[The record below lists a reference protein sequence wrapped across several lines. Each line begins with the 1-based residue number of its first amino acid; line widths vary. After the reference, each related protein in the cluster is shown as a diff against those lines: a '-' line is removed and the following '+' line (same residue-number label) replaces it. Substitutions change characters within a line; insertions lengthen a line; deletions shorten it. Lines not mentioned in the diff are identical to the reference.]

1 MYSSGSPA
9 ARSVTSSKGEGV
21 PPDHRLRLVF
31 SSLLRADFLVF
42 LKHRR
47 ALVISMVLPV
57 FVLVSTT
64 GNKATH
70 KFGGAEFVIG
80 LAISYGLLST
90 SLIGYAL
97 TVARDREKGVFQRL
111 RVTPAPTWTIMTSRL
126 LMQVL
131 ANLIIAI
138 VVVIVGSRI
147 HNISPSAGQYV
158 LVLLVSILAGA
169 VFLSLAQALVG
180 LVSSADSI
188 QAVARVLFAVLILL
202 GILGQSGA
210 LGAFWSSVARWSPVG
225 AVMTLFAG
233 VLNLH
238 AWYSRDTL
246 SLLVCFGYI
255 VVFAG
260 IGIHWF
266 RWDAR

>member
-1 MYSSGSPA
+1 
-9 ARSVTSSKGEGV
+9 VTSDSPGTIAT
-21 PPDHRLRLVF
+21 PSLRLVF

-47 ALVISMVLPV
+47 ALVISMLLPL
-57 FVLVSTT
+57 FVLASTSS
-64 GNKATH
+64 NKSTH

-90 SLIGYAL
+90 ALIGYAL

-126 LMQVL
+126 TMQVV

-138 VVVIVGSRI
+138 AVVIVGSLI
-147 HNISPSAGQYV
+147 HHISPTVGQYA
-158 LVLLVSILAGA
+158 LVLLVSVLAGA
-169 VFLSLAQALVG
+169 VFLSLGQALVG
-180 LVSSADSI
+180 LVKSADSV
-188 QAVARVLFAVLILL
+188 QAFARVLFAVLIIL

-210 LGAFWSSVARWSPVG
+210 LGTFWSSVARWSPVG

-233 VLNLH
+233 VLNVH

-246 SLLVCFGYI
+246 SVVACLGYI

-260 IGIHWF
+260 TGIRYF
-266 RWDAR
+266 QWDAR

>member
-1 MYSSGSPA
+1 MTSHRAIATPPSP
-9 ARSVTSSKGEGV
+9 VTG
-21 PPDHRLRLVF
+21 PPLRLVF
-31 SSLLRADFLVF
+31 GSLLRADFLVF

-47 ALVISMVLPV
+47 ALITSMLLPL
-57 FVLVSTT
+57 FVLLSTSGSRPT
-64 GNKATH
+64 K

-80 LAISYGLLST
+80 LAIAYGLLST

-126 LMQVL
+126 ALQVL
-131 ANLIIAI
+131 ANLLLAI
-138 VVVIVGSRI
+138 VTVMVGSLI
-147 HNISPSAGQYV
+147 HHISPSVGQYV
-158 LVLLVSILAGA
+158 LVVLVSILAGA

-180 LVSSADSI
+180 LVKSADSV
-188 QAVARVLFAVLILL
+188 QAGARVLFAVLILL
-202 GILGQSGA
+202 GLLGQSGA
-210 LGAFWSSVARWSPVG
+210 LGSFWSSVARWSPVG

-238 AWYSRDTL
+238 TWYSRDTL
-246 SLLVCFGYI
+246 SVLACVGYI

-260 IGIHWF
+260 IGIRWF
-266 RWDAR
+266 QWDAR

>member
-1 MYSSGSPA
+1 M
-9 ARSVTSSKGEGV
+9 TSSTSAAA
-21 PPDHRLRLVF
+21 PPLRLVLI
-31 SSLLRADFLVF
+31 SLLRADFLVF

-47 ALVISMVLPV
+47 ALIISMVLPV

-70 KFGGAEFVIG
+70 RFGGAEFVVG

-90 SLIGYAL
+90 ALIGYAL
-97 TVARDREKGVFQRL
+97 TIARDREKGVFQRL

-126 LMQVL
+126 TLQVL
-131 ANLIIAI
+131 ANLIIA
-138 VVVIVGSRI
+138 VAVVIIGSAI
-147 HNISPSAGQYV
+147 HHLTPSAGQYA
-158 LVLLVSILAGA
+158 LVLLISILAGA

-180 LVSSADSI
+180 LVRSADTI
-188 QAVARVLFAVLILL
+188 QAVARVMFAVLILL

-210 LGAFWSSVARWSPVG
+210 LGNFWSSVARWTPVG
-225 AVMTLFAG
+225 AVMTLYAG

-238 AWYSRDTL
+238 TWYSRDTL
-246 SLLVCFGYI
+246 SLVACLGYI
-255 VVFAG
+255 IVFAG
-260 IGIHWF
+260 IGIRWF

>member
-1 MYSSGSPA
+1 M
-9 ARSVTSSKGEGV
+9 TSSRTVATPQGTTGG
-21 PPDHRLRLVF
+21 PPLRLVF
-31 SSLLRADFLVF
+31 NSLLRADFLVF

-47 ALVISMVLPV
+47 ALIISMMLPV

-64 GNKATH
+64 GNRATN

-90 SLIGYAL
+90 ALIGYAL

-111 RVTPAPTWTIMTSRL
+111 RVTPAPTWTIMASRL
-126 LMQVL
+126 AMQAI

-138 VVVIVGSRI
+138 AVVILGSLI
-147 HNISPSAGQYV
+147 HHISPSPGQYA

-169 VFLSLAQALVG
+169 VFLSLGQALVG
-180 LVSSADSI
+180 LVKSADSV

-210 LGAFWSSVARWSPVG
+210 FGPFWSSVARWSPVG

-233 VLNLH
+233 VLDLH
-238 AWYSRDTL
+238 SWYSRDTL
-246 SLLVCFGYI
+246 SVLACLGYI

-260 IGIHWF
+260 IGIRWF
-266 RWDAR
+266 QWDAR

>member
-1 MYSSGSPA
+1 M
-9 ARSVTSSKGEGV
+9 TSST
-21 PPDHRLRLVF
+21 PPTAPPLRIVF
-31 SSLLRADFLVF
+31 TSLLRADFLVF

-47 ALVISMVLPV
+47 ALIISMVLPV
-57 FVLVSTT
+57 FVLVSTA

-80 LAISYGLLST
+80 LAIAYGLLST
-90 SLIGYAL
+90 AMIGYAL

-111 RVTPAPTWTIMTSRL
+111 RVTPAPTWTIMASRL
-126 LMQVL
+126 AMQVM
-131 ANLIIAI
+131 ANLIIA
-138 VVVIVGSRI
+138 VGVVIVGSLI
-147 HNISPSAGQYV
+147 HHITLSVGTYA
-158 LVLLVSILAGA
+158 LVLLVSILAGS

-180 LVSSADSI
+180 LVSSADTV

-210 LGAFWSSVARWSPVG
+210 LGSFWSSVARWTPVG

-246 SLLVCFGYI
+246 SLVACLGYI

-260 IGIHWF
+260 IGIRWF

>member
-1 MYSSGSPA
+1 M
-9 ARSVTSSKGEGV
+9 TSSRATAA
-21 PPDHRLRLVF
+21 PPLRLVF
-31 SSLLRADFLVF
+31 TSLLRADFLVF

-47 ALVISMVLPV
+47 ALIISMVLPI

-64 GNKATH
+64 GSKATH
-70 KFGGAEFVIG
+70 NFGGAEFVIG

-97 TVARDREKGVFQRL
+97 TIARDREKGVFQRL

-126 LMQVL
+126 VMQTV
-131 ANLIIAI
+131 ANLIIAV
-138 VVVIVGSRI
+138 VVVIIGSQI
-147 HNISPSAGQYV
+147 HHISPSAGQYAV
-158 LVLLVSILAGA
+158 VLLVSILAGS
-169 VFLSLAQALVG
+169 VFLSIAQALVG
-180 LVSSADSI
+180 LVKSAESV

-202 GILGQSGA
+202 GLLGQSGV
-210 LGAFWSSVARWSPVG
+210 LGTFWDSVARWTPVG

-233 VLNLH
+233 VLH

-246 SLLVCFGYI
+246 SLLVCLGYI

-260 IGIHWF
+260 IGIRWF
-266 RWDAR
+266 QWDAR

>member
-1 MYSSGSPA
+1 VAPS
-9 ARSVTSSKGEGV
+9 
-21 PPDHRLRLVF
+21 LRLVF
-31 SSLLRADFLVF
+31 TSLLRADFVVF

-47 ALVISMVLPV
+47 ALIISMVLPA
-57 FVLVSTT
+57 FVLLSTS
-64 GNKATH
+64 GNRATR

-90 SLIGYAL
+90 AMIGYAL
-97 TVARDREKGVFQRL
+97 TIARDREKGVFQRL

-126 LMQVL
+126 VMQLV
-131 ANLIIAI
+131 ANLLIAI
-138 VVVIVGSRI
+138 AVVIIGSLI
-147 HNISPSAGQYV
+147 HHVSPSAGQYA
-158 LVLLVSILAGA
+158 LVLLVSVLAGA

-180 LVSSADSI
+180 LVKSADTI

-210 LGAFWSSVARWSPVG
+210 LGSFWSSVARWTPVG

-246 SLLVCFGYI
+246 SLLACVGYI
-255 VVFAG
+255 VVFTG
-260 IGIHWF
+260 IGIRWF
-266 RWDAR
+266 QWDAR

>member
-1 MYSSGSPA
+1 M
-9 ARSVTSSKGEGV
+9 TSSTSLSA
-21 PPDHRLRLVF
+21 PSLRLVF
-31 SSLLRADFLVF
+31 TSLLRADFLVF

-47 ALVISMVLPV
+47 ALIISMVLPV
-57 FVLVSTT
+57 FVLVSTS
-64 GNKATH
+64 GNKATQ

-90 SLIGYAL
+90 ALIGYAL

-126 LMQVL
+126 AMQVV

-138 VVVIVGSRI
+138 AVVIIGSVI
-147 HNISPSAGQYV
+147 HHISPSAGQYA

-180 LVSSADSI
+180 LVRSADTV

-202 GILGQSGA
+202 GILGQSGT
-210 LGAFWSSVARWSPVG
+210 LGSFWSSLARWTPVG
-225 AVMTLFAG
+225 AAMTLFAG

-246 SLLVCFGYI
+246 SLLACVGYI
-255 VVFAG
+255 VVCAG
-260 IGIHWF
+260 IGIRWF
-266 RWDAR
+266 QWDAR

>member
-1 MYSSGSPA
+1 
-9 ARSVTSSKGEGV
+9 VTSSETAPTPRGTAAG
-21 PPDHRLRLVF
+21 PPLRLVF

-47 ALVISMVLPV
+47 ALIISMLLPV
-57 FVLVSTT
+57 FVLVSTS
-64 GNKATH
+64 GNKATD

-90 SLIGYAL
+90 ALIGYAL

-126 LMQVL
+126 AMQAV

-138 VVVIVGSRI
+138 AVVIIGSLI
-147 HNISPSAGQYV
+147 HHISPSAGQYV

-169 VFLSLAQALVG
+169 VFLSLGQALVG
-180 LVSSADSI
+180 LVKSADSV

-202 GILGQSGA
+202 GLLGQSGG
-210 LGAFWSSVARWSPVG
+210 LGSFWSSVARWSPVG
-225 AVMTLFAG
+225 VVMTLFAG

-238 AWYSRDTL
+238 AWNNRDTL
-246 SLLVCFGYI
+246 SVLACFGYI
-255 VVFAG
+255 IVFAG
-260 IGIHWF
+260 IGIRWF
-266 RWDAR
+266 QWDAR

>member
-1 MYSSGSPA
+1 
-9 ARSVTSSKGEGV
+9 VLT
-21 PPDHRLRLVF
+21 
-31 SSLLRADFLVF
+31 SLLRADFVVF

-47 ALVISMVLPV
+47 ALIISMVLPV
-57 FVLVSTT
+57 FVLVSTA
-64 GNKATH
+64 GDKATH
-70 KFGGAEFVIG
+70 NFGGAEFVIG

-90 SLIGYAL
+90 AMVGYAL

-126 LMQVL
+126 AMQMV

-138 VVVIVGSRI
+138 GVVIIGSLI
-147 HNISPSAGQYV
+147 HHISPSVGQYV
-158 LVLLVSILAGA
+158 LVLLVSIVAGA

-180 LVSSADSI
+180 LVKSADTV

-210 LGAFWSSVARWSPVG
+210 LGSFWSSVARWTPVG

-233 VLNLH
+233 VLDLH

-246 SLLVCFGYI
+246 SLLACLGYI

-266 RWDAR
+266 QWDAR